1 VSWSGNKKF
10 HHIGS
15 TSTHFYML
23 LGFSVV
29 VDSEVTVVNSL
40 GSGIQWK
47 NVLSIRHGSG
57 ACWFNLA
64 KSVFMRCGDQ
74 LEGEQLSLVSLCTC
88 SVIL

>member
-1 VSWSGNKKF
+1 MDKKF

-29 VDSEVTVVNSL
+29 VDSDLTVVKSL

-47 NVLSIRHGSG
+47 NVLSTR
-57 ACWFNLA
+57 
-64 KSVFMRCGDQ
+64 
-74 LEGEQLSLVSLCTC
+74 
-88 SVIL
+88 